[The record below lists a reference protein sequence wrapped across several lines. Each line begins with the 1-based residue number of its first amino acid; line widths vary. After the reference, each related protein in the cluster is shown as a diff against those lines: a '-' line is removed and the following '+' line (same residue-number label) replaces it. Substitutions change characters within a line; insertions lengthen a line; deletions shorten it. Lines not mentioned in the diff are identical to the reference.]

1 MLRIRSHDS
10 TVLFQTPFDEKTWH
24 NFAVAVDWDKLTL
37 QVFYSQNACPLKSVT
52 KVEDNKGA
60 VKGPDGQ
67 GDFHFGLLK
76 VGPEALITGYTFRT
90 HLLTRVPVE

>member
-1 MLRIRSHDS
+1 
-10 TVLFQTPFDEKTWH
+10 VY
-24 NFAVAVDWDKLTL
+24 
-37 QVFYSQNACPLKSVT
+37 YSKDADPLKAVT
-52 KVEDNKGA
+52 AVKDNPGA